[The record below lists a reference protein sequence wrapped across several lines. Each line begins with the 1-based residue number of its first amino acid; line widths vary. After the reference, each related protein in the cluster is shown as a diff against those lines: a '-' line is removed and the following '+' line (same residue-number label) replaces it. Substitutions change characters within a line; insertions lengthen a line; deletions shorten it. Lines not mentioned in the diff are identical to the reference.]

1 MIRTVETHELMISP
15 AVSEQMAKAR
25 LRTEVSMPEH
35 VEDRLIAF
43 LSSAAMKWLKSD
55 EGKAEIKRRNINKL
69 HRQEYAKTKNG
80 GSI

>member
-1 MIRTVETHELMISP
+1 MKTHELMISP

-55 EGKAEIKRRNINKL
+55 EGKSEIKRRNINKL

>member
-1 MIRTVETHELMISP
+1 MKTHELMMSP

-55 EGKAEIKRRNINKL
+55 EGKSEIKRRNINKL